1 MVSANE
7 GASTL
12 GSTIGLIV
20 DTAPQTGLS
29 ADQLLLKHV
38 YRHCKQIDN
47 Y

>member
-7 GASTL
+7 GARTL

-20 DTAPQTGLS
+20 DAAPQTGLG
-29 ADQLLLKHV
+29 ADELLLKHV
-38 YRHCKQIDN
+38 HRHCKQIDN